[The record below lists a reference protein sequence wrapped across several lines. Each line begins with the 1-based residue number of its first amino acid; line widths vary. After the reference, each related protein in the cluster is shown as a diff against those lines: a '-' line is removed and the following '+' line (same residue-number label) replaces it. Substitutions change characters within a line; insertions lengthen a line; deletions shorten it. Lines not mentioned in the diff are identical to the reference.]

1 MVSFIAKINAP
12 MLSKHKQELFTVV
25 FCFITM
31 KEKHMMWGLI
41 SALEHGKTLCF
52 GPAKYGNAAQH
63 LTVCLG
69 DSQCILTYK

>member
-1 MVSFIAKINAP
+1 
-12 MLSKHKQELFTVV
+12 
-25 FCFITM
+25 M
-31 KEKHMMWGLI
+31 KEKHVMWGLR
-41 SALEHGKTLCF
+41 SGLEHGKTLCF